1 VRRMSLR
8 LGRLRL
14 GVAVPALLWT
24 ATTSPVHAQQY
35 VTDDPEI
42 VDPGHFE
49 VIAFASRTKEAD
61 GASGT
66 AGLDLAVGIARNLEL
81 SAVLPID
88 HEGEGWGRGQVGDIE
103 VGITWLVAHQREGS
117 LIPDVAFAP
126 SILLPTGAMPIR
138 PGRAGLFL
146 PVWLRKDV
154 GAWVWTGG
162 GGYSLNGGAGRRD
175 SWLAALRVTRDLGD
189 RLGIGAEI
197 YCETAD
203 SDDGQTATGL
213 AAAATYQLS
222 PTYSVEMS
230 AGPRWQGG
238 VRGSRI
244 YVGLAAGF

>member
-1 VRRMSLR
+1 LS
-8 LGRLRL
+8 
-14 GVAVPALLWT
+14 A
-24 ATTSPVHAQQY
+24 ATTSPLHAQQY

-42 VDPGHFE
+42 VNPGHFE
-49 VIAFASRTKEAD
+49 VIAFALRTKEAD
-61 GASGT
+61 GAGGT
-66 AGLDLAVGIARNLEL
+66 AGLDLAIGIAQDLEL

-88 HEGEGWGRGQVGDIE
+88 HEGEGWARGRVGDIE
-103 VGITWLVAHQREGS
+103 IGITWVVAHQRERG
-117 LIPDVAFAP
+117 LIPDIAFAP

-162 GGYSLNGGAGRRD
+162 GGYSLNGGSGRRD
-175 SWLAALRVTRDLGD
+175 SWLAAMRVTRQLGE

-197 YCETAD
+197 YRETAD

-213 AAAATYQLS
+213 AAAATFQLS
-222 PTYSVEMS
+222 RTYSVEMS
-230 AGPRWQGG
+230 AGPLWQGG

-244 YVGLAAGF
+244 YVGLVAGF